1 MSQVRACLL
10 YEELFQR
17 TEALVAACDPERKG
31 VSRRIVDLAA
41 QSLQSRSL
49 EAGRSER
56 DSSEVVLARK
66 VRKMFTTSAA
76 QGGVLGSPSTPGD
89 EDDVVRAHDVHLA
102 LFHSTFAHH
111 TFAAAAIAAA
121 ESAAQ
126 AAGP

>member
-1 MSQVRACLL
+1 M
-10 YEELFQR
+10 
-17 TEALVAACDPERKG
+17 AACDPERKG
-31 VSRRIVDLAA
+31 VSRRVVDLAA

-49 EAGRSER
+49 EGGRPER
-56 DSSEVVLARK
+56 DSSEVALSRK
-66 VRKMFTTSAA
+66 VRKLFTTSAA

>member
-1 MSQVRACLL
+1 M
-10 YEELFQR
+10 
-17 TEALVAACDPERKG
+17 AACDPERKG
-31 VSRRIVDLAA
+31 VSRRVVDLAA

-49 EAGRSER
+49 EGGRPER
-56 DSSEVVLARK
+56 DSSEVEVALARK
-66 VRKMFTTSAA
+66 VRKLFTTSAA
-76 QGGVLGSPSTPGD
+76 QGGVLGSPSTRGD
-89 EDDVVRAHDVHLA
+89 EDDVGRAHDVHLA